1 MLKIQAGGRLTS
13 WYLQSVEELN
23 LGPLNTNPS
32 SGGEGD
38 LNPGPPDSKSSVLTT
53 RPHCLYKLRRPKKK
67 NIYDAVKGNFYLCVL
82 QTAMRDR
89 VELKKNSALTSKQ
102 RVGASYVGSTVKPS
116 ALCYFLIKIP

>member
-32 SGGEGD
+32 SGGDGD
-38 LNPGPPDSKSSVLTT
+38 LNSEPPDSKSSVLTT
-53 RPHCLYKLRRPKKK
+53 RPHRLYKLRRPKKK
-67 NIYDAVKGNFYLCVL
+67 NIYDAVKGNFYLCEF

-89 VELKKNSALTSKQ
+89 VELKNNQLVPASKELERVTSVLQ
-102 RVGASYVGSTVKPS
+102 
-116 ALCYFLIKIP
+116 